1 MLSYSQC
8 FHYENKVGKLS
19 IYIYSKS
26 FWGLSIGLTNQTI
39 NGMDLLLEKKNVSL
53 DQKTGY
59 PRRISYQKYD
69 HYSVANL
76 DEQVFE
82 QFMHKY

>member
-1 MLSYSQC
+1 MEWTFYL
-8 FHYENKVGKLS
+8 
-19 IYIYSKS
+19 
-26 FWGLSIGLTNQTI
+26 
-39 NGMDLLLEKKNVSL
+39 KKNVSL